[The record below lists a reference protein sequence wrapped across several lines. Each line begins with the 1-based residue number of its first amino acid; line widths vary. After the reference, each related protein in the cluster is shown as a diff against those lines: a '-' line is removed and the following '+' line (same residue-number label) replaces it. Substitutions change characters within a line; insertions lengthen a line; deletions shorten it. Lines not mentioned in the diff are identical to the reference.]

1 MEEEVEEAAAEEEE
15 QEVTEAAEEGGQQTV
30 GLMRFFNLWQVML
43 IRQLLLKSVPH
54 KANDAGEHELPL
66 SLSHT
71 HTHTQTHTDRLAYL
85 SSRAHS
91 RSSDPVYKA

>member
-1 MEEEVEEAAAEEEE
+1 MEEAAAEDEEG
-15 QEVTEAAEEGGQQTV
+15 TEAAEEGGQQTV

-54 KANDAGEHELPL
+54 KANDAGEHELLL

-71 HTHTQTHTDRLAYL
+71 QTDWHTWLHVRTVGRLT
-85 SSRAHS
+85 
-91 RSSDPVYKA
+91 